1 MNKREKIPHNKN
13 GDKMENK
20 EKEKT
25 ESETSE
31 NINALDEICKGACMG
46 MDAIHF
52 ILDKVEDNDLKEYLQ
67 KDYEKYDKIKQE
79 IEEIYPEYNDGKPHE
94 TSALNKARTWYG
106 IEMKTL
112 TDDTTSKLAELL
124 LQGIN
129 MGIIEGRRIL
139 NKKEIDNH
147 VNEIVSEYVSMQEMS
162 MEALKKYL

>member
-1 MNKREKIPHNKN
+1 MEKN
-13 GDKMENK
+13 ET
-20 EKEKT
+20 KT
-25 ESETSE
+25 ESETKNSE

-52 ILDKVEDNDLKEYLQ
+52 ILEKVDNNDLKEYLQ
-67 KDYEKYDKIKQE
+67 KDYEKYEKIKEE

-94 TSALNKARTWYG
+94 TNALNKAKTWYG

-139 NKKEIDNH
+139 NKKQIDNK
-147 VNEIVSEYVSMQEMS
+147 VNEIVSSYVTMQETS
-162 MEALKKYL
+162 MKVIKKYL

>member
-1 MNKREKIPHNKN
+1 MNKKQKTSHNKN
-13 GDKMENK
+13 GDKMEK
-20 EKEKT
+20 ETKN
-25 ESETSE
+25 SE

-52 ILDKVEDNDLKEYLQ
+52 ILEKVDNKDLKEYLQ
-67 KDYEKYDKIKQE
+67 KDYEKYEKIKQE

-94 TSALNKARTWYG
+94 TNALNKARTWYG

-139 NKKEIDNH
+139 NKKEIDNR
-147 VNEIVSEYVSMQEMS
+147 VNEIVSSYVSMQEMS
-162 MEALKKYL
+162 MEVLKKYL